1 MYNSM
6 KYLNDIKRMS
16 RMAGFCF
23 LLLGAVAC
31 SDDWD
36 GHYDDTDLTP
46 TSAVQVYQ
54 GDVAAYLAS
63 QSDLSNMS
71 DAYRKFASSLSEAN
85 GVTVIAVSDA
95 DIESSLSDAT
105 AKNLVSD
112 IAFEPA
118 SLVDGNGIY
127 MLSGK
132 NLWIT
137 EEGSNHYLNSRKV
150 TKIVKADNGYI
161 YYVDGFI
168 SVEPSIYEYIQSLDD
183 ENYSLFKALIAEFE
197 ERYFDASASTP
208 SGVDAMG
215 NTIYSD
221 SVIAVRNTLMD
232 RYTENG
238 LVSWNMRSEAFQST
252 VFIPS
257 NDLIRKA
264 YYSALDSIPVWLNR
278 AVTPEDSLKFRK
290 WMLAA
295 CFSDRRLSADEVAPS
310 YDGQYTNVG
319 GYVRET
325 DDATDTE
332 TFKAYDAAQWKP
344 SVQIADYQNGVTLS
358 NGTAYFLSDF
368 RIPNHIVIYRAKAR
382 FYQTFAALTPAQQGW
397 NASSHKPVE
406 GGYFKWI
413 NWRDPLIV
421 NDAQGPFELS
431 STLPTMYYH
440 VLTAVPTEEA
450 FADTLPCAVEY
461 VGLYYNTDRNFG
473 LAEVRLPAG
482 EYYLRMGF
490 KHSLRYSLSI
500 YFGDGDEELTED
512 NICVK
517 DMSMIATGSNFHFD
531 RGGAMEGLDFYGSES
546 IGYGEYFDWR
556 WWYDQDPD
564 LYQKASAY
572 DTDGY
577 QVATVTLK
585 KPGNFKIRVQSN
597 DMSELYMGNYGTDVT
612 DRSKNNVYQL
622 MMYHWCL
629 RPTTNNY

>member
-1 MYNSM
+1 M
-6 KYLNDIKRMS
+6 KYFNIIKRTGLTAS
-16 RMAGFCF
+16 FC
-23 LLLGAVAC
+23 LLMLGAVGC
-31 SDDWD
+31 SDEWD
-36 GHYDDTDLTP
+36 DHFDGSTLSSTG
-46 TSAVQVYQ
+46 SVEVFQ
-54 GDVAAYLAS
+54 GTVAEYLNS
-63 QSDLSNMS
+63 QSELSKVS
-71 DAYRKFASSLSEAN
+71 EAYRQIQRSMSEGS
-85 GVTVIAVSDA
+85 GVTVIAVRDA
-95 DIESSLSDAT
+95 SISGSLTDDEAR
-105 AKNLVSD
+105 NLVSD
-112 IAFEPA
+112 VPFAPSSFVE
-118 SLVDGNGIY
+118 GNGIY
-127 MLSGK
+127 MMSGK
-132 NLWIT
+132 NLWISKNDNGQMCLN
-137 EEGSNHYLNSRKV
+137 EEPV
-150 TKIVKADNGYI
+150 TKTVKTSDGYV
-161 YYVDGFI
+161 YYVQNLI
-168 SVEPSIYEYIQSLDD
+168 TVEPSIYEYIQSLGDD
-183 ENYSLFKALIAEFE
+183 YSLFKGLVSEFE
-197 ERYFDASASTP
+197 ERYFDAASSTP

-238 LVSWNMRSEAFQST
+238 LVAWNMRSEAFQST
-252 VFIPS
+252 VFIP
-257 NDLIRKA
+257 NNELVEKA

-295 CFSDRRLSADEVAPS
+295 CFSDRRLSSSEVAPFYS
-310 YDGQYTNVG
+310 GQYPNVG
-319 GYVRET
+319 GYIREA
-325 DDATDTE
+325 DDVTDTE
-332 TFKAYDAAQWKP
+332 KFTEYDAAQWKP
-344 SVQIADYQNGVTLS
+344 SVQIADYLNGVTLS
-358 NGTAYFLSDF
+358 NGTAYFLEDF
-368 RIPNHIVIYRAKAR
+368 RIPNHIVIYRAKSR
-382 FYQTFAALTPAQQGW
+382 FYQTFAALTSAQQGW
-397 NASSHKPVE
+397 NSTSHQPIE

-421 NDAQGPFELS
+421 NDAQGAFELS

-461 VGLYYNTDRNFG
+461 VGLYYNTDRNYG

-500 YFGDGDEELTED
+500 YFGDEDEELTED

-577 QVATVTLK
+577 QVATVVLK
-585 KPGNFKIRVQSN
+585 KSGNFKIRVQSN
-597 DMSELYMGNYGTDVT
+597 DMAELYMGNYGTDVS